1 MTAPISEYK
10 EREKIAAL
18 SERKLNA
25 FAAAEWKKA
34 LPFLQNRFSLSED
47 DSKDIFQESFI
58 ILYNNIRSGKLNKLT
73 SSLSTYFLGICMNK
87 ARELQRR
94 SLRIASSDD
103 DTLLDFAN
111 AEIRPDKVEELLQL
125 DGDDLSVRERKEAI
139 VRQIVRQLP
148 SPCNELL
155 WGYFRDNLNMKTLAQ
170 MYNYS
175 SENSVK
181 VTKHRCQNKFKTHFN
196 SVVDRIFN

>member
-1 MTAPISEYK
+1 
-10 EREKIAAL
+10 
-18 SERKLNA
+18 
-25 FAAAEWKKA
+25 
-34 LPFLQNRFSLSED
+34 
-47 DSKDIFQESFI
+47 
-58 ILYNNIRSGKLNKLT
+58 
-73 SSLSTYFLGICMNK
+73 MNK